1 MLRLRQHNGRQ
12 PRGHAAAFGHSHA
25 NERCPAIERGPVIK
39 RCPVIERAYAVQCAV
54 GKHETQK
61 GDIGIW
67 QVIYLARR
75 GACDRRKAEDI
86 HTEQI
91 RSCREVKALC
101 EIPDNCCE

>member
-1 MLRLRQHNGRQ
+1 MRQHNGRQ

-39 RCPVIERAYAVQCAV
+39 RWPVIERAYAIKRAV
-54 GKHETQK
+54 CKQETQK
-61 GDIGIW
+61 GNIGIW
-67 QVIYLARR
+67 QVLHLARR
-75 GACDRRKAEDI
+75 GACDRRKTEDI
-86 HTEQI
+86 QTEQI